1 MFGVAES
8 SDAMS
13 AGGSLPPGLTALDLD
28 GRPVELA
35 SFAATRPVLI
45 AFLRHFG

>member
-28 GRPVELA
+28 GRPVKLA